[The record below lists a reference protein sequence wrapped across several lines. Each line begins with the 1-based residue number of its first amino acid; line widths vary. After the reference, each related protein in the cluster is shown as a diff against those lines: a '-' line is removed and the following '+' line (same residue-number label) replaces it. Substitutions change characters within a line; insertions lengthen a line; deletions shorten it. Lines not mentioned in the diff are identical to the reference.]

1 MWGAYFCMGAY
12 KHDVVVVIKNGC
24 LYSWVLI
31 LCVLSRFYSI
41 HLGTS
46 YLHSYA
52 CHVSIITL
60 HKSIMTGLL
69 PVLVQNF
76 FKLNIFMT

>member
-12 KHDVVVVIKNGC
+12 KRDVVVVIKTGA
-24 LYSWVLI
+24 YVHGVLI

-52 CHVSIITL
+52 CHVRIITL

-69 PVLVQNF
+69 PVLVQNS
-76 FKLNIFMT
+76 